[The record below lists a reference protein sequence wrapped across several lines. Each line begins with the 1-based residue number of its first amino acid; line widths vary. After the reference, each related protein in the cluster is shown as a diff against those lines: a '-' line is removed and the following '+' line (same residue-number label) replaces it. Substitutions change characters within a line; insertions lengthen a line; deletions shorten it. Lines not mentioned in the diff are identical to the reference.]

1 MSDVLDRFIK
11 YCAVPS
17 QSNPLTAE
25 KVPSTP
31 EQFDIANV
39 IAQDLR
45 ELGAEDVAVDEHAYV
60 TAHWPASEGC
70 EDLPCLGFCCHIDTA
85 WQSVGSPVHPEVK
98 HYEGG
103 ELRELAQWDNMRL
116 LSIGFI

>member
-1 MSDVLDRFIK
+1 MSDVLDRFIR

-60 TAHWPASEGC
+60 TAHWPASWAGT
-70 EDLPCLGFCCHIDTA
+70 FVT
-85 WQSVGSPVHPEVK
+85 
-98 HYEGG
+98 
-103 ELRELAQWDNMRL
+103 
-116 LSIGFI
+116 

>member
-45 ELGAEDVAVDEHAYV
+45 ELGA
-60 TAHWPASEGC
+60 TSTP
-70 EDLPCLGFCCHIDTA
+70 T
-85 WQSVGSPVHPEVK
+85 
-98 HYEGG
+98 
-103 ELRELAQWDNMRL
+103 
-116 LSIGFI
+116 

>member
-1 MSDVLDRFIK
+1 M
-11 YCAVPS
+11 PS
-17 QSNPLTAE
+17 QSNPLTAD

-39 IAQDLR
+39 IADDLR
-45 ELGAEDVAVDEHAYV
+45 ELGAEDVEVDEHAYV
-60 TAHWPASEGC
+60 TAHWPASAGS
-70 EDLPCLGFCCHIDTA
+70 EDKPCLGFCCHIDTA

-103 ELRELAQWDNMRL
+103 KLVIGGVAKSGNKDDPDSDQPEKPKTRL
-116 LSIGFI
+116 KL